1 MAEDRKPAPDGSD
14 RDPAVRLD
22 PKAKRTI
29 GVLEAVFLGLLGLR
43 LVALIALALI
53 SAAQG

>member
-22 PKAKRTI
+22 LKAKRTI

-43 LVALIALALI
+43 LVALVILAVA
-53 SAAQG
+53 SMARG